1 MFLCQIFSFCLLS
14 LLSSSSSSFVS
25 FVSFV
30 SFCLFVYKKYLCGIL
45 IQKVNEKAHP

>member
-1 MFLCQIFSFCLLS
+1 MFLCQIFLFSSPLS
-14 LLSSSSSSFVS
+14 PFVF

-45 IQKVNEKAHP
+45 IQKENEKAHP